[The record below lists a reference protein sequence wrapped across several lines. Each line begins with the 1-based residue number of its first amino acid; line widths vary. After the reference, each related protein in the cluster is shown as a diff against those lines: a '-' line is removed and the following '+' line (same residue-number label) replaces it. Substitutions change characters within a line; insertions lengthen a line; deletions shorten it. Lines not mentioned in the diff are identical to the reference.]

1 MKLSNMKFDT
11 IRLLTT
17 AALLAVVGVSS
28 HAQAIPW
35 EEKVRMAENIDSYLA
50 AEYPSVIKK
59 VVVTED

>member
-50 AEYPSVIKK
+50 
-59 VVVTED
+59 TE